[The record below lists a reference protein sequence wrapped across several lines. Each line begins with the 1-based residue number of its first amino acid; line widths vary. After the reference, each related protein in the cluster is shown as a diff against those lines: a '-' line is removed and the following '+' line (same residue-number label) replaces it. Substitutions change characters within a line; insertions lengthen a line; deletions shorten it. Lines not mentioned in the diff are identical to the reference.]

1 MNIEVRYKI
10 RSNPNSMRYL
20 KENSYWY
27 KYLNRNKL
35 YLKDFENEMKEKY
48 KLTVKDRVDKV
59 KDNLD
64 TISKIMDILN

>member
-59 KDNLD
+59 KDSLD